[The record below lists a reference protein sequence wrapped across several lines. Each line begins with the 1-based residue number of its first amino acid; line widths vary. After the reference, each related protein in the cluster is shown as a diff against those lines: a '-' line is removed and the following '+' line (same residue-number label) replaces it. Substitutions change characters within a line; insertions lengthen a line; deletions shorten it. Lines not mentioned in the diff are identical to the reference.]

1 VDSPLSKK
9 VDRVSPL
16 YRVPQSAYDSTMKLE
31 TNASTLPPLVLDG
44 HPLTLAEIESVSTG
58 RQTVVIASEAVA
70 AVAKSREV
78 IERILQTGQT
88 VYGVNTGFGKLADVL
103 IPAGQ
108 LAQLQTN
115 LVRSHACGLGEPL
128 SEAESRAMLLLR
140 ANVLAKGHSGVRP
153 ELAHLLVDML
163 NRGVHPIIPA
173 KGSVGASGDLAPLAH
188 LALVVIGEGEAVFE
202 SRRQLGAQAL
212 AAAGLAPVQL
222 AAKEGLALLN
232 GTQAMTAVGALS
244 AVHARYLTGIAD
256 LAGAMSLE
264 ALKGTPVAFDERI
277 HQARPHAGQIA
288 SAAHLIEILADSEIR
303 NSHIAND
310 PRVQDAYCLRC
321 MPQVHGAARGVL
333 DHVAQ
338 ILEIESGSATD
349 NPLVFPTQN
358 PGQEMKGTEFSE
370 VISGGNFHG
379 APLSYAFDYAA
390 IALTDLASISERRID
405 RLINPDIN
413 EGLPAFLCANAGLSS
428 GYMIAH
434 VTAAALLNECKV
446 LAHPSSTDSVPT
458 SGGKEDHVSMGMT
471 GALKF
476 RQIVANLEHIL
487 AIEMMCA
494 AQGLDYRLPLKP
506 GAVAAR
512 AHAAIRNVVPH
523 LDDDRIPAPDIEA
536 VARLI
541 RERKL

>member
-1 VDSPLSKK
+1 MKSMNTSAPLLLDGRPLSLDEI
-9 VDRVSPL
+9 VAVSADARPVAISPEALARV
-16 YRVPQSAYDSTMKLE
+16 AC
-31 TNASTLPPLVLDG
+31 
-44 HPLTLAEIESVSTG
+44 
-58 RQTVVIASEAVA
+58 
-70 AVAKSREV
+70 SREV
-78 IERILQTGQT
+78 IEDILSTGQT

-103 IPAGQ
+103 IPADK

-140 ANVLAKGHSGVRP
+140 ANVLAKGFSGVRP
-153 ELAHLLVDML
+153 AVLQLLAAML
-163 NRGVHPIIPA
+163 NAGVHPIIPA
-173 KGSVGASGDLAPLAH
+173 RGSVGASGDLAPLAH
-188 LALVVIGEGEAVFE
+188 LALVVVGEGEAIHNGL
-202 SRRQLGAQAL
+202 RQPGAAAL
-212 AAAGLAPVQL
+212 KAAGLQPLQL

-232 GTQAMTAVGALS
+232 GTQAMTAAGALT
-244 AVHARYLTGIAD
+244 VHHARYLTQIAD

-264 ALKGTPVAFDERI
+264 ALMGTPTAFDPRI

-288 SAAHLIEILADSEIR
+288 SAARLTAILESSEIR
-303 NSHIAND
+303 ESHRSRVD
-310 PRVQDAYCLRC
+310 DTRVQDAYCLRC
-321 MPQVHGAARGVL
+321 MPQVHGAVRGVL
-333 DHVAQ
+333 EHVAS

-349 NPLVFPTQN
+349 NPLVFPAQQ
-358 PGQEMKGTEFSE
+358 GSDAE
-370 VISGGNFHG
+370 VLSGGNFHG

-413 EGLPAFLCANAGLSS
+413 EGLPAFLCAAAGLSS

-471 GALKF
+471 GALKL
-476 RQIVANLEHIL
+476 RQVAHNLELIL

-494 AQGLDYRLPLKP
+494 AQGLDYRIPLKP
-506 GAVAAR
+506 GIAVVKTHERIRAA
-512 AHAAIRNVVPH
+512 VPH
-523 LDDDRIPAPDIEA
+523 LDEDRIPAPDIEA
-536 VARLI
+536 VAKLI
-541 RERKL
+541 RNNAL